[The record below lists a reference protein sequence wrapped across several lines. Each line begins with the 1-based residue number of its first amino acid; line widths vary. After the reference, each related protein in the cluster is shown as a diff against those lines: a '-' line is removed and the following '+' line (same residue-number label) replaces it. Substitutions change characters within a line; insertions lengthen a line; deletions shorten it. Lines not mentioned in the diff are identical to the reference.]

1 MVKPKAIFIDFYGTI
16 CGGDRAAVERA
27 CENIVESFGLP
38 LSAAEFAIEWGTAFF
53 PLLETCNHNDFRTLH
68 EIEMT
73 SLRGVLE
80 PRVGEFD
87 PAPFVQVLEDYWSS
101 PPAHDDAVEFL
112 AQADVPV
119 CVVSNADTV
128 HLERAIE
135 KLGIRPD
142 AVVSS
147 EGARSY
153 KPNGA
158 IFGKALSALEVT
170 ADDVIHIG
178 DSLHSDIDGA
188 GQAGIRSVWIRRDDR
203 IHDVGTATPDHT
215 VGNLTEV
222 SLLFR

>member
-1 MVKPKAIFIDFYGTI
+1 MKPKAIFIDFYGTI

-27 CENIVESFGLP
+27 CENIVESFDLP
-38 LSAAEFAIEWGTAFF
+38 LTAAEFAIEWGTAFF

-73 SLRGVLE
+73 SLHGVLS
-80 PRVGEFD
+80 PRVGDFD

-101 PPAHDDAVEFL
+101 PPAYEDAVEFL
-112 AQADVPV
+112 DQADVPV

-128 HLERAIE
+128 HLERAIGR
-135 KLGIRPD
+135 LSLRPD

-147 EGARSY
+147 EHARSY
-153 KPNGA
+153 KPDGA
-158 IFGKALSALEVT
+158 IFEKAMSTLGVGAEE
-170 ADDVIHIG
+170 VIHIG

-188 GQAGIRSVWIRRDDR
+188 GQAGIRSVWIHRDDR

-215 VGNLTEV
+215 VRSLTEV
-222 SLLFR
+222 AGLFR